1 MKQNIYKPRWIAEKL
16 REAIDFSPVVV
27 LSGARQTGKSTL
39 LQNEPPF
46 KDWHYI
52 TFDDLDMLDMAVK
65 RPDELLSVSKNI
77 VIDEVQRVPE
87 FLYSVKRAVDKDR
100 SRRIVLSGSA
110 KLLLMKDV
118 SESLAG
124 RVVYLDLMP
133 FSLCELA
140 EKKYSG
146 WLENFIAKGDF
157 ILSSQAHTDGK
168 DLFELLFRGF
178 LPPVTFLKKEQ
189 QISEWWKGYIKTY
202 LERDLREVAEVS
214 YLPDFKK
221 MMQLLASRT
230 ANILK
235 QSDIARDAG
244 LSHSTTGRY
253 INTLEETGLFTRLTP
268 YSKNISKRL
277 IKAPKG
283 FLLDT
288 GLICSLC
295 GFNTVESIP
304 DGFKGAL
311 FESFVFLNL
320 SVVASLINAEVMYF
334 RTQGGKER
342 EVDFVIERG
351 DRILGIEVKLS
362 DSASVKD
369 IENLLF
375 LKDEVNNFAGGL
387 LVYTGSEIRQLASN
401 IYAVPI
407 YSLC

>member
-1 MKQNIYKPRWIAEKL
+1 MKQIIYKARWIADKL
-16 REAIDFSPVVV
+16 RDAINFSPVVV

-52 TFDDLDMLDMAVK
+52 TFDDLDVLDMAVK
-65 RPDELLSVSKNI
+65 RPDELLSVSKNM
-77 VIDEVQRVPE
+77 VIDEVQRGPE
-87 FLYSVKRAVDKDR
+87 FLNAVKKAIDKDR
-100 SRRIVLSGSA
+100 DRRIVLSGSA

-124 RVVYLDLMP
+124 RAVYLDLMP
-133 FSLCELA
+133 FSLYELA
-140 EKKYSG
+140 EKKNSG
-146 WLENFIAKGDF
+146 WLETFIDRGEF
-157 ILSSQAHTDGK
+157 ILSSQAYFDGK
-168 DLFELLFRGF
+168 DIFELLFRGF
-178 LPPVTFLKKEQ
+178 LPPVTFLQKEQ
-189 QISEWWKGYIKTY
+189 HISEWWKGYIKTY
-202 LERDLREVAEVS
+202 LERDLRDIAEIS

-221 MMQLLASRT
+221 MMQLLALRT

-235 QSDIARDAG
+235 QSDIARDGG

-253 INTLEETGLFTRLTP
+253 INTLEQTGLFTRLMP

-295 GFNTVESIP
+295 GFNTAESIP
-304 DGFKGAL
+304 DGFRGAL

-320 SVVASLINAEVMYF
+320 SVIASLISAEVMYF

-342 EVDFVIERG
+342 EVDFIVERG
-351 DRILGIEVKLS
+351 NKIIGIEVKLS
-362 DSASVKD
+362 DSASVRD

-375 LKDEVNNFAGGL
+375 LKDEVNNFSGGL
-387 LVYTGSEIRQLASN
+387 LIYTGSEIKQLASN
-401 IYAVPI
+401 IYAMPI
-407 YSLC
+407 YLLC